1 MNLISDWG
9 TKKNTKKFHKS
20 NEDYAL
26 ADDNNGIYII
36 VDGVSRDRLKG
47 VYPEP
52 SPSRHVSELF
62 VHQAYECLKQNCL
75 KMNSESIVKQAFE
88 SGNEKILE
96 HNRSYVGD
104 FLPGTVGIIVL
115 VKDNKIFYGYIG
127 DCTGVLLSYSDKKQ
141 FTSCQTKLIHEHV
154 KEFSAFQIRN
164 EICNN
169 IEHPYS
175 YGVLDGRKEAMNFVI
190 TGCMDFVKYQGIILA
205 TDGAEEIIN
214 KMTSRELLT
223 MSAEKILKRRLLTQN
238 DDDKTIIIVKK
249 EQEE

>member
-62 VHQAYECLKQNCL
+62 VRQAYECLKQNCL

-88 SGNEKILE
+88 SGIYLQADRN
-96 HNRSYVGD
+96 
-104 FLPGTVGIIVL
+104 
-115 VKDNKIFYGYIG
+115 
-127 DCTGVLLSYSDKKQ
+127 LLN
-141 FTSCQTKLIHEHV
+141 FRT
-154 KEFSAFQIRN
+154 FQLF
-164 EICNN
+164 
-169 IEHPYS
+169 
-175 YGVLDGRKEAMNFVI
+175 G
-190 TGCMDFVKYQGIILA
+190 KYFFG
-205 TDGAEEIIN
+205 E
-214 KMTSRELLT
+214 
-223 MSAEKILKRRLLTQN
+223 
-238 DDDKTIIIVKK
+238 
-249 EQEE
+249 